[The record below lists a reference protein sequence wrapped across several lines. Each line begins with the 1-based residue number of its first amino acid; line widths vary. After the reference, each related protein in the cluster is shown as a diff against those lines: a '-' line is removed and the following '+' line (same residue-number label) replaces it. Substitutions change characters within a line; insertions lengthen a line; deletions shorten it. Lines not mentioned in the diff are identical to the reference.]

1 MVLQKEK
8 NHLFIIMKKRLTKE
22 DFVSK
27 AHAIHGECYD
37 YSKVVYVNNRT
48 HVDIICLKHGVFS
61 KTPLL
66 HLLGQGCRVC
76 SGKLHTTETFIER
89 ARSVH
94 GDKFDYSLVNYVIGR
109 AKVKIICSIHGEFEQ
124 VAEQHIHDKNGCPT
138 CAGRINDDEQFI
150 EKAKQIH
157 GETYSYKLVEYINNR
172 TKIKI
177 ICNKHGIFEQIPD
190 SHINKG
196 SGCPDCKKSIGE
208 NLIKKFLT
216 EKGIKFISQK
226 TFQNCKNPNTG
237 RLLPFDFYIPAWNVC
252 IEYDGLQHYESVEL
266 YGGKEYLQETQFKDK
281 LRNNYCVLHHIELIR
296 IKYETNLTRLTKKIK
311 SILDPRHDA

>member
-1 MVLQKEK
+1 MNTQ
-8 NHLFIIMKKRLTKE
+8 RLTKE
-22 DFVSK
+22 IFTAK
-27 AHAIHGECYD
+27 AISIHGQYYD

-48 HVDIICLKHGVFS
+48 HVDIICPQHGVFT

-66 HLLGQGCRVC
+66 HLLGQGCKVC
-76 SGKLHTTETFIER
+76 SGKLHTTETFIEK
-89 ARSVH
+89 ARSIH
-94 GDKFDYSLVNYVIGR
+94 GEKFDYSLVNYVKGR
-109 AKVKIICSIHGEFEQ
+109 AKIKIICRIHGEFEQ

-150 EKAKQIH
+150 KKAKQIH

-226 TFQNCKNPNTG
+226 TFKNCKNPNTG

-252 IEYDGLQHYESVEL
+252 IEYDGLQHFKSVAL
-266 YGGKEYLQETQFKDK
+266 YGGEEYFTETRFKDE
-281 LRNNYCVLHHIELIR
+281 LRNAYCKQNCIELIR
-296 IKYETNLTRLTKKIK
+296 IKYETSLSKLTEKIK
-311 SILDPRHDA
+311 LILDSRYNARMT